1 MNINIFD
8 KIEGNA
14 IIGKYLNNI
23 AITQI
28 NTLQNIEIISYKNL
42 FELSTKVSLV
52 LLELGVNKSDKIYI
66 CSNDSINFIST
77 FLGALKIGV
86 IPIPGNP
93 ELANAQT
100 HHILNN
106 STPTLIITDNK
117 IIKKSLNFNHRHLNN
132 KKWKQLI
139 SRVEFQNINTYKS
152 KINDIAFLIYSS
164 GTTGLPKAII
174 HQHQSIINTVFLH
187 KNILKL
193 KIQDKI
199 FTTSKLFFAY
209 ALGNNFF
216 APLLIGLNT
225 IFNDNNTNSPNLTQI
240 IHDHEPKV
248 IFSVPTVYRRLLKDS
263 KTDTKTLLKVKYFI
277 SAGERIPDKLYNE
290 WLYEVRTPLLNCY
303 GTTETLAIVIA
314 TTPGKSKIGSTGKPI
329 TTIETKLVEKNGE
342 QSNNKGILYIKHYSF
357 SKTYLNNKDK
367 SLKTFNNGWIK
378 TGDIWSLKNKY
389 WYYQGREDD
398 LIKVASKW
406 VNPKELETKAS
417 KVKNVIDSFCITA
430 ESKEGTH
437 RLALFLYIHK
447 NKNKDIITKQ
457 VKNQI
462 DSLPKYKQP
471 YWIKTIT
478 EIPQTHTGKIRRNA
492 LKKIIES
499 KT

>member
-8 KIEGNA
+8 RIEENA
-14 IIGKYLNNI
+14 INGKYLNNI

-28 NTLQNIEIISYKNL
+28 ISPKKTETISYKGL

-52 LLELGVNKSDKIYI
+52 LLELGVKKNDKIYI
-66 CSNDSINFIST
+66 SSNNSINFIST

-93 ELANAQT
+93 ELSSDQT

-106 STPTLIITDNK
+106 STPTIVIADNR
-117 IIKKSLNFNHRHLNN
+117 IIKKNLNFNHRHLNN

-139 SRVEFQNINTYKS
+139 NRVESQNISTYKS

-164 GTTGLPKAII
+164 GTTGLPKAIV

-225 IFNDNNTNSPNLTQI
+225 IFNDNTTNSPNLTQI
-240 IHDHEPKV
+240 ICAHEPKA

-263 KTDTKTLLKVKYFI
+263 KIDTKILLKAKYFI

-290 WLYEVRTPLLNCY
+290 WLYVVGTPLLNCY

-314 TTPGKSKIGSTGKPI
+314 TSPGKSKIGSTGKPI
-329 TTIETKLVEKNGE
+329 TTIKTKLVEKNGKK
-342 QSNNKGILYIKHYSF
+342 SNKKGILYIKHHSF
-357 SKTYLNNKDK
+357 SQTYLNNKDK

-378 TGDIWSLKNKY
+378 TGDIWSLKNKH

-406 VNPKELETKAS
+406 VNPKELETKAA
-417 KVKNVIDSFCITA
+417 KVKNIIDSFCITA
-430 ESKEGTH
+430 ESSEGTH
-437 RLALFLYIHK
+437 RLALFLYIQK
-447 NKNKDIITKQ
+447 NENKDMITKK

-462 DSLPKYKQP
+462 ASLPKYKQP

-478 EIPQTHTGKIRRNA
+478 KVPQTSTGKIRRND
-492 LKKIIES
+492 LKKIIEREA
-499 KT
+499 